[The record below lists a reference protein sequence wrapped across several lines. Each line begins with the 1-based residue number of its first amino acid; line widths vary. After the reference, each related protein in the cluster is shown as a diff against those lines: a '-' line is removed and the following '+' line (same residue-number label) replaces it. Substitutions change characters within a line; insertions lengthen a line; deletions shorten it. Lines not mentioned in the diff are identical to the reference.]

1 MKKGEM
7 PPIKTFPRKQN
18 KQTVLLHEE
27 KHVLLSYAKDKGTN
41 ESPRGGCRLFSLDT
55 TDIGG
60 YRSLVCRKKIAQVIS
75 CRVVEDQ

>member
-27 KHVLLSYAKDKGTN
+27 KFVPFPYAKGKGT
-41 ESPRGGCRLFSLDT
+41 
-55 TDIGG
+55 
-60 YRSLVCRKKIAQVIS
+60 K
-75 CRVVEDQ
+75 

>member
-41 ESPRGGCRLFSLDT
+41 WPPRGDC
-55 TDIGG
+55 
-60 YRSLVCRKKIAQVIS
+60 
-75 CRVVEDQ
+75 